1 MCKAKYGSLLNI
13 KMQRTFLQIIFTL
26 YRISHKGWDFRDDFI
41 LFHTFLFS
49 TILIFFGYIAYWK
62 LHNHIY
68 SRNSRVMI
76 NMKIRDLDIFTI
88 IKIDP

>member
-1 MCKAKYGSLLNI
+1 MCKAKYGSLSNI

-49 TILIFFGYIAYWK
+49 TILIFFLATLLIENYTI
-62 LHNHIY
+62 
-68 SRNSRVMI
+68 
-76 NMKIRDLDIFTI
+76 IFTVETHVLW
-88 IKIDP
+88 